1 MKSLKV
7 DFEEIKKSKNS
18 EDINNFL
25 IKLSNS
31 PSRDHLNLLEFFI
44 SNLNP
49 EILDKIK
56 INLIFTLGEIGKS
69 NVLNEQFLSYIVNS
83 YYTSDRWVRNEIIQ
97 TIGKISKHAKLSE
110 ELIKLIGSAV
120 NDEYIPIKKNTLGV
134 LLKLEKLPN
143 LKNMLRVLGSK
154 NTEVV
159 ERSIEVLFK
168 FIPNST
174 QLFDSLNS
182 SDNYQ
187 FLKIKGLR
195 TILLFYFKSIIDL
208 ESFREKILNS
218 TWEKE
223 KKEDFLKE
231 IEFYERILLK

>member
-1 MKSLKV
+1 MASLRV
-7 DFEEIKKSKNS
+7 DFEEIKKTKNS
-18 EDINNFL
+18 EELNNFL
-25 IKLSNS
+25 IKLSRS
-31 PSRDHLNLLEFFI
+31 PSRDHLNFLEFFI
-44 SNLNP
+44 NNLAP

-56 INLIFTLGEIGKS
+56 LNLLFTLGEIGKS
-69 NVLNEQFLSYIVNS
+69 NVLNDQFLSYIIDS
-83 YYTSDRWVRNEIIQ
+83 YYTSDRWIRNEIIQ
-97 TIGKISKHAKLSE
+97 TIGKISKHTKLSE
-110 ELIKLIGSAV
+110 ELIKVIGSAV
-120 NDEYIPIKKNTLGV
+120 NDEYIPIKKNTLRV

-143 LKNMLRVLGSK
+143 LKNILRILSSK
-154 NTEVV
+154 DTEVV

-195 TILLFYFKSIIDL
+195 TILLFYFKSIIEI

-231 IEFYERILLK
+231 IEIYERILLK